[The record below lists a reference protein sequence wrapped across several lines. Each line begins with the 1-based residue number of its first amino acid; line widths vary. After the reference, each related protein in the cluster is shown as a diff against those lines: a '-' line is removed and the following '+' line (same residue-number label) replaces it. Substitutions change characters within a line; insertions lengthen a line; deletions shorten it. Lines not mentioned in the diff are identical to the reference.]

1 MNIGHPKRV
10 IEVEP
15 NYPYWVYCVRRDGRW
30 REIVSGN
37 GPTVGWDDP
46 NVIDWDA

>member
-15 NYPYWVYCVRRDGRW
+15 ASLPLPVQEPVPVEPSPAVEPSPPQPVER
-30 REIVSGN
+30 
-37 GPTVGWDDP
+37 PTR
-46 NVIDWDA
+46 